1 MARNNN
7 SNFLSTSIMT
17 YKSHWYHDSINETGW
32 ADKTNFSIHLAALIP
47 LVLVQRATNKTLAL
61 VLVVNDTCFIVYIY
75 LGHVTACPALLQWVV
90 ARQYESGAGGT
101 KGGSGSWEL
110 VNWEFLQYWVL
121 GRIFTGKTL
130 PEEEFGGP
138 RVQLQDSISDNL
150 WPERLQ
156 RCRIRPQP
164 QWCSI

>member
-1 MARNNN
+1 MTTSPVHSSVFNFDELCMARNNN

-32 ADKTNFSIHLAALIP
+32 ADKTNFSVHLAALIP

-61 VLVVNDTCFIVYIY
+61 VLVVDDTCFIVYIY

-101 KGGSGSWEL
+101 KGGSGS
-110 VNWEFLQYWVL
+110 
-121 GRIFTGKTL
+121 
-130 PEEEFGGP
+130 
-138 RVQLQDSISDNL
+138 
-150 WPERLQ
+150 
-156 RCRIRPQP
+156 
-164 QWCSI
+164 